1 MSVEQIGGKLRALR
15 EERQLTQTAL
25 AERMGITSATVS
37 MIERGRSVPSVR
49 QLLKFAD
56 VLHAEPGDLLGE
68 RHPETTSRRLLYL
81 RTIVEQIHDEAER
94 ASWALEN
101 VPDFTKVGDGTDAR
115 EVLGQWAQFAAQLA
129 VIAQKR
135 GSEWWELLGRVGEQT
150 LPDEER
156 ALLAELRRELRVLE
170 EAAPKLLAAFNK
182 ARDQYRREAHLEGE
196 LPEAAPQ
203 GIPEEVYA

>member
-15 EERQLTQTAL
+15 EEQQLTQTAL

-56 VLHAEPGDLLGE
+56 ALHAEPGDLLGE
-68 RHPETTSRRLLYL
+68 RQPETTVRRLSYL
-81 RTIVEQIHDEAER
+81 HTIVADARDEAQR

-101 VPDFTKVGDGTDAR
+101 VPDFAKSGEGIDAR
-115 EVLGQWAQFAAQLA
+115 EILGQWTQFTAQIASDAQ
-129 VIAQKR
+129 R
-135 GSEWWELLGRVGEQT
+135 HGSEWWEVLGRTGGHV

-156 ALLAELRRELRVLE
+156 ALLDELRRELRVLE
-170 EAAPKLLAAFNK
+170 DAAPKLLAVFNE
-182 ARDQYRREAHLEGE
+182 ARERYRREAHLEAE
-196 LPEAAPQ
+196 LSAVAPH
-203 GIPEEVYA
+203 GILEEMHA